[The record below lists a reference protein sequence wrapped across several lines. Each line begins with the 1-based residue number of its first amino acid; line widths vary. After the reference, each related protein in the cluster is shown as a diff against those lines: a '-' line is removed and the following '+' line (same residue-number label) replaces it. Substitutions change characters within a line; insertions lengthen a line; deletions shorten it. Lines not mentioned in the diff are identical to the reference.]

1 MAFMVAEGYVHSQ
14 RRQDSA
20 RTAGHAAGTRG
31 EQEPCA
37 DGVAETQ
44 HERSHQACEVV
55 YEARYGYW
63 VCDVPRMVCLLYHGL
78 VLCNSINSCCA
89 TVSTPAM
96 QQFSTPAMQQFST
109 PAVQQFSTKPHIH
122 SNTHF
127 FQPNS
132 NHLSPEFCN
141 STFSYLCHLVKYVFQ
156 EVRNVRKATGKG
168 VCSYPFVRIPFGSLG
183 ADRLPLCAARP
194 KPWRQ
199 ERLPCQGTRP
209 SSQRRPL
216 LWVAHFADLMARR
229 RRRKKFKR
237 K

>member
-1 MAFMVAEGYVHSQ
+1 MLLALEVNKNPALMEWQKRNMNEVTRLVKLCTKLDTATGFVTFRGWCVCCIM
-14 RRQDSA
+14 DSCCA
-20 RTAGHAAGTRG
+20 IISTRAV
-31 EQEPCA
+31 Q
-37 DGVAETQ
+37 Q
-44 HERSHQACEVV
+44 YQ
-55 YEARYGYW
+55 
-63 VCDVPRMVCLLYHGL
+63 L
-78 VLCNSINSCCA
+78 VLCNNINSCCA

-109 PAVQQFSTKPHIH
+109 KPHIH

-127 FQPNS
+127 SQPNS

-141 STFSYLCHLVKYVFQ
+141 STFSYPCHLVKYVFQ

-168 VCSYPFVRIPFGSLG
+168 VCSYPFVCIPFGSLG

-216 LWVAHFADLMARR
+216 L
-229 RRRKKFKR
+229 
-237 K
+237 

>member
-1 MAFMVAEGYVHSQ
+1 MFVVSW
-14 RRQDSA
+14 
-20 RTAGHAAGTRG
+20 TRAV
-31 EQEPCA
+31 Q
-37 DGVAETQ
+37 Q
-44 HERSHQACEVV
+44 YQ
-55 YEARYGYW
+55 
-63 VCDVPRMVCLLYHGL
+63 L

-89 TVSTPAM
+89 IFSTPAM

-109 PAVQQFSTKPHIH
+109 KPHIH

-127 FQPNS
+127 SQPNS

-141 STFSYLCHLVKYVFQ
+141 STFSYPCHLVKYVFQ

-168 VCSYPFVRIPFGSLG
+168 VCSYPFVCIPFGSLG

-216 LWVAHFADLMARR
+216 L
-229 RRRKKFKR
+229 
-237 K
+237 

>member
-78 VLCNSINSCCA
+78 VLCNNINSCCA
-89 TVSTPAM
+89 IFSTPAM

-109 PAVQQFSTKPHIH
+109 KPHIH

-127 FQPNS
+127 SQPNS

-141 STFSYLCHLVKYVFQ
+141 STFSYPCHLVKYVFQ

-168 VCSYPFVRIPFGSLG
+168 VCSYPFVCIPFGSLG

-216 LWVAHFADLMARR
+216 L
-229 RRRKKFKR
+229 
-237 K
+237 

>member
-1 MAFMVAEGYVHSQ
+1 MLLALEVNKNPALMEWQKRNMNEVTRLVKLCTKL
-14 RRQDSA
+14 D
-20 RTAGHAAGTRG
+20 TATGFVTFRG
-31 EQEPCA
+31 WC
-37 DGVAETQ
+37 
-44 HERSHQACEVV
+44 
-55 YEARYGYW
+55 
-63 VCDVPRMVCLLYHGL
+63 VCCIMD
-78 VLCNSINSCCA
+78 SCCA
-89 TVSTPAM
+89 IISTPAM
-96 QQFSTPAMQQFST
+96 QQFSTPAM
-109 PAVQQFSTKPHIH
+109 QQFSTKPHIH

-168 VCSYPFVRIPFGSLG
+168 VCSYPFVCIPFGSLG

-216 LWVAHFADLMARR
+216 L
-229 RRRKKFKR
+229 
-237 K
+237 

>member
-78 VLCNSINSCCA
+78 VLCNNINSCCA
-89 TVSTPAM
+89 TVSTR
-96 QQFSTPAMQQFST
+96 
-109 PAVQQFSTKPHIH
+109 AVQQYQLLLCNNSQLLLCSNSQLLLCSNSQLLLCSNSQLLLCSNSQQNHTYTVTHI
-122 SNTHF
+122 S
-127 FQPNS
+127 S
-132 NHLSPEFCN
+132 SP
-141 STFSYLCHLVKYVFQ
+141 
-156 EVRNVRKATGKG
+156 
-168 VCSYPFVRIPFGSLG
+168 
-183 ADRLPLCAARP
+183 
-194 KPWRQ
+194 
-199 ERLPCQGTRP
+199 TRTI
-209 SSQRRPL
+209 
-216 LWVAHFADLMARR
+216 
-229 RRRKKFKR
+229 
-237 K
+237 

>member
-1 MAFMVAEGYVHSQ
+1 MVAEGYVHSQ

-55 YEARYGYW
+55 YKARYGYW

-78 VLCNSINSCCA
+78 VLCNNINSCCA

-109 PAVQQFSTKPHIH
+109 KPHIH

-127 FQPNS
+127 SQPNS

-141 STFSYLCHLVKYVFQ
+141 STFSYPCHLVKYVFQ

-168 VCSYPFVRIPFGSLG
+168 VCSYPFVCIPFGSLG

-216 LWVAHFADLMARR
+216 L
-229 RRRKKFKR
+229 
-237 K
+237 

>member
-1 MAFMVAEGYVHSQ
+1 MVAEGYVHSQ

-55 YEARYGYW
+55 YKARYGYW

-78 VLCNSINSCCA
+78 VLCNNINSCCA
-89 TVSTPAM
+89 IISTPAM

-109 PAVQQFSTKPHIH
+109 PAMQQFSTKPHIH

-127 FQPNS
+127 SQPNS

-141 STFSYLCHLVKYVFQ
+141 STFSYPCHLVKYVFQ

-168 VCSYPFVRIPFGSLG
+168 VCSYPFVCIPFGSLG

-216 LWVAHFADLMARR
+216 L
-229 RRRKKFKR
+229 
-237 K
+237 

>member
-1 MAFMVAEGYVHSQ
+1 MVAEGYVHSQ

-78 VLCNSINSCCA
+78 VLCNNINSCCA

-109 PAVQQFSTKPHIH
+109 KPHIH

-127 FQPNS
+127 SQPNS

-141 STFSYLCHLVKYVFQ
+141 STFSYPCHLVKYVFQ

-168 VCSYPFVRIPFGSLG
+168 MCSYPFVRIPFGSLG

-209 SSQRRPL
+209 SSQRRL
-216 LWVAHFADLMARR
+216 LL
-229 RRRKKFKR
+229 
-237 K
+237 

>member
-1 MAFMVAEGYVHSQ
+1 MLLALEVNKNPALMEWQKRNMNEVTRLVKLCTKL
-14 RRQDSA
+14 D
-20 RTAGHAAGTRG
+20 TATGFVTFRG
-31 EQEPCA
+31 WC
-37 DGVAETQ
+37 
-44 HERSHQACEVV
+44 
-55 YEARYGYW
+55 
-63 VCDVPRMVCLLYHGL
+63 VCCIMD
-78 VLCNSINSCCA
+78 SCCA
-89 TVSTPAM
+89 IISTRAMQQFSTPTM

-109 PAVQQFSTKPHIH
+109 PAVQQFSTPAMQQFSTKPHIH

-127 FQPNS
+127 SQPNS

-168 VCSYPFVRIPFGSLG
+168 VCSYPFVCIPFGSLG

-216 LWVAHFADLMARR
+216 L
-229 RRRKKFKR
+229 
-237 K
+237 

>member
-78 VLCNSINSCCA
+78 VLCNNINSCCA
-89 TVSTPAM
+89 TVSTRAV
-96 QQFSTPAMQQFST
+96 QYSQLLLCNNINSCYAAILNSCCAIFSTPAM
-109 PAVQQFSTKPHIH
+109 QQFSTKPHIH

-127 FQPNS
+127 SQPNS

-141 STFSYLCHLVKYVFQ
+141 STFSYPCHLVKYVFQ
-156 EVRNVRKATGKG
+156 EVRNVRKATGKS
-168 VCSYPFVRIPFGSLG
+168 VCSYPFVCIPFGSLG

-216 LWVAHFADLMARR
+216 L
-229 RRRKKFKR
+229 
-237 K
+237 

>member
-1 MAFMVAEGYVHSQ
+1 MVAEGYVHSQ

-78 VLCNSINSCCA
+78 VLCNNINSCCA
-89 TVSTPAM
+89 IFSTPAM

-109 PAVQQFSTKPHIH
+109 KPHIH

-127 FQPNS
+127 SQPNS

-141 STFSYLCHLVKYVFQ
+141 STFSYPCHLVKYVFQ

-168 VCSYPFVRIPFGSLG
+168 VCSYPFVCIPFGSLG

-216 LWVAHFADLMARR
+216 L
-229 RRRKKFKR
+229 
-237 K
+237 

>member
-1 MAFMVAEGYVHSQ
+1 MLLALEVNKNPALMEWQKRNMNEVTRLVKLCTKLDTATGFVTFRGWCVCCIM
-14 RRQDSA
+14 DSCCA
-20 RTAGHAAGTRG
+20 IISTRAV
-31 EQEPCA
+31 Q
-37 DGVAETQ
+37 Q
-44 HERSHQACEVV
+44 YQ
-55 YEARYGYW
+55 
-63 VCDVPRMVCLLYHGL
+63 L
-78 VLCNSINSCCA
+78 VLCNNINSCCA
-89 TVSTPAM
+89 I
-96 QQFSTPAMQQFST
+96 FSTPAM
-109 PAVQQFSTKPHIH
+109 QQFSTKPHIH

-168 VCSYPFVRIPFGSLG
+168 MCSYPFVRIPFGSLG

-209 SSQRRPL
+209 SSQRRL
-216 LWVAHFADLMARR
+216 LL
-229 RRRKKFKR
+229 
-237 K
+237 

>member
-78 VLCNSINSCCA
+78 VLCNNINSCCA
-89 TVSTPAM
+89 I
-96 QQFSTPAMQQFST
+96 FSTPAM
-109 PAVQQFSTKPHIH
+109 QQFSTKPHIH

-127 FQPNS
+127 SQPNS

-141 STFSYLCHLVKYVFQ
+141 STFSYPCHLVKYVFQ

-168 VCSYPFVRIPFGSLG
+168 VCSYPFVCIPFGSLG

-216 LWVAHFADLMARR
+216 L
-229 RRRKKFKR
+229 
-237 K
+237 

>member
-1 MAFMVAEGYVHSQ
+1 M
-14 RRQDSA
+14 
-20 RTAGHAAGTRG
+20 
-31 EQEPCA
+31 
-37 DGVAETQ
+37 
-44 HERSHQACEVV
+44 
-55 YEARYGYW
+55 
-63 VCDVPRMVCLLYHGL
+63 
-78 VLCNSINSCCA
+78 LCNSINSCCA
-89 TVSTPAM
+89 IISTPAM

-109 PAVQQFSTKPHIH
+109 KPHIH

-127 FQPNS
+127 SQPNS

-141 STFSYLCHLVKYVFQ
+141 STFSYPCHLVKYVFQ

-168 VCSYPFVRIPFGSLG
+168 VCSYPFVCIPFGSLG

-216 LWVAHFADLMARR
+216 L
-229 RRRKKFKR
+229 
-237 K
+237 

>member
-78 VLCNSINSCCA
+78 VLCNNINSCCA
-89 TVSTPAM
+89 I
-96 QQFSTPAMQQFST
+96 FSTPAMQQFST
-109 PAVQQFSTKPHIH
+109 RAMQQFSTKPHIH

-127 FQPNS
+127 SQPNS

-141 STFSYLCHLVKYVFQ
+141 STFSYPCHLVKYVFQ

-168 VCSYPFVRIPFGSLG
+168 VCSYPFVCIPFGSLG

-216 LWVAHFADLMARR
+216 L
-229 RRRKKFKR
+229 
-237 K
+237 

>member
-1 MAFMVAEGYVHSQ
+1 MLLALEVNKNPALMEWQKRNMNEVTRLVKLCTKLDTATGFVTFRGWCVCCIM
-14 RRQDSA
+14 DSCCA
-20 RTAGHAAGTRG
+20 IISTRAV
-31 EQEPCA
+31 Q
-37 DGVAETQ
+37 Q
-44 HERSHQACEVV
+44 YQ
-55 YEARYGYW
+55 
-63 VCDVPRMVCLLYHGL
+63 L
-78 VLCNSINSCCA
+78 VLCNILNSCCA
-89 TVSTPAM
+89 IFSTPAM

-109 PAVQQFSTKPHIH
+109 KPHIH

-127 FQPNS
+127 SQPNS

-141 STFSYLCHLVKYVFQ
+141 STFSYPCHLVKYVFQ

-168 VCSYPFVRIPFGSLG
+168 VCSYPFVCIPFGSLG

-216 LWVAHFADLMARR
+216 L
-229 RRRKKFKR
+229 
-237 K
+237 

>member
-1 MAFMVAEGYVHSQ
+1 MLLALEVNKNPALMEWQKRNMNEVTRLVKLCTKLDTATGFVTFRGWCVCCIM
-14 RRQDSA
+14 DSC
-20 RTAGHAAGTRG
+20 
-31 EQEPCA
+31 CA
-37 DGVAETQ
+37 II
-44 HERSHQACEVV
+44 
-55 YEARYGYW
+55 
-63 VCDVPRMVCLLYHGL
+63 L
-78 VLCNSINSCCA
+78 NSCYA

-109 PAVQQFSTKPHIH
+109 PAMQQFSTKPHIH

-168 VCSYPFVRIPFGSLG
+168 VCSYPFVCIPFGSLG

-209 SSQRRPL
+209 SSQRRL
-216 LWVAHFADLMARR
+216 LL
-229 RRRKKFKR
+229 
-237 K
+237 

>member
-1 MAFMVAEGYVHSQ
+1 MVAEGYVHSQ

-78 VLCNSINSCCA
+78 VLCNNINSCCA

-109 PAVQQFSTKPHIH
+109 KPHIH

-127 FQPNS
+127 SQPNS

-141 STFSYLCHLVKYVFQ
+141 STFSYPCHLVKYVFQ

-168 VCSYPFVRIPFGSLG
+168 VCSYPFVCIPFGSLG

-216 LWVAHFADLMARR
+216 L
-229 RRRKKFKR
+229 
-237 K
+237 

>member
-89 TVSTPAM
+89 TVSTRAM
-96 QQFSTPAMQQFST
+96 QQFSTPAM
-109 PAVQQFSTKPHIH
+109 QQFSTKPHIH

-168 VCSYPFVRIPFGSLG
+168 MCSYPFVRIPFGSLG

-209 SSQRRPL
+209 SSQRRL
-216 LWVAHFADLMARR
+216 LL
-229 RRRKKFKR
+229 
-237 K
+237 

>member
-78 VLCNSINSCCA
+78 VLCNNINSCCA

-109 PAVQQFSTKPHIH
+109 KPHIH

-127 FQPNS
+127 SQPNS

-141 STFSYLCHLVKYVFQ
+141 STFSYPCHLVKYVFQ

-168 VCSYPFVRIPFGSLG
+168 VCSYPFVCIPFGSLG

-216 LWVAHFADLMARR
+216 L
-229 RRRKKFKR
+229 
-237 K
+237 

>member
-1 MAFMVAEGYVHSQ
+1 MVAEGYVHSQ

-78 VLCNSINSCCA
+78 VLCNNINSCCA

-109 PAVQQFSTKPHIH
+109 KPHIH

-127 FQPNS
+127 SQPNS

-141 STFSYLCHLVKYVFQ
+141 STFSYPCHLVKYVFQ

-168 VCSYPFVRIPFGSLG
+168 VCSYPFVCIPFGSLE

-216 LWVAHFADLMARR
+216 L
-229 RRRKKFKR
+229 
-237 K
+237 

>member
-1 MAFMVAEGYVHSQ
+1 MVAEGYVHSQ

-78 VLCNSINSCCA
+78 VLCNNINSCCA

-109 PAVQQFSTKPHIH
+109 PAMQQFSTPAMQQFSTKPHIH

-127 FQPNS
+127 SQPNS

-141 STFSYLCHLVKYVFQ
+141 STFSYPCHLVKYVFQ

-168 VCSYPFVRIPFGSLG
+168 VCSYPFVCIPFGSLG

-216 LWVAHFADLMARR
+216 L
-229 RRRKKFKR
+229 
-237 K
+237 

>member
-1 MAFMVAEGYVHSQ
+1 MLLALEVNKNPALMEWQKRNMNEVTRLVKLCTKLDTATGFVTFRGWCVCCIM
-14 RRQDSA
+14 DSCCA
-20 RTAGHAAGTRG
+20 IISTRAV
-31 EQEPCA
+31 Q
-37 DGVAETQ
+37 Q
-44 HERSHQACEVV
+44 YQ
-55 YEARYGYW
+55 
-63 VCDVPRMVCLLYHGL
+63 L

-89 TVSTPAM
+89 IFSTPAM

-109 PAVQQFSTKPHIH
+109 KPHIH

-127 FQPNS
+127 SQPNS

-141 STFSYLCHLVKYVFQ
+141 STFSYPCHLVKYVFQ

-168 VCSYPFVRIPFGSLG
+168 VCSYPFVCIPFGSLG

-216 LWVAHFADLMARR
+216 L
-229 RRRKKFKR
+229 
-237 K
+237 

>member
-89 TVSTPAM
+89 IILNSCYATVSTPAM
-96 QQFSTPAMQQFST
+96 QQFSTPAM
-109 PAVQQFSTKPHIH
+109 QQFSTKPHIH

-168 VCSYPFVRIPFGSLG
+168 VCSYPFVCIPFGSLG

-216 LWVAHFADLMARR
+216 L
-229 RRRKKFKR
+229 
-237 K
+237 

>member
-1 MAFMVAEGYVHSQ
+1 MVAEGYVHSQ

-78 VLCNSINSCCA
+78 VLCNNINSCCA

-96 QQFSTPAMQQFST
+96 QQFSTT
-109 PAVQQFSTKPHIH
+109 PHRH
-122 SNTHF
+122 SNTHVS
-127 FQPNS
+127 QPNS

-141 STFSYLCHLVKYVFQ
+141 STFSYPCHLVKYVFQ

-168 VCSYPFVRIPFGSLG
+168 VCSYPFVCIPFGSLG

-216 LWVAHFADLMARR
+216 L
-229 RRRKKFKR
+229 
-237 K
+237 

>member
-1 MAFMVAEGYVHSQ
+1 MLLALEVNKNPALMEWQKRNMNEVTRLVKLCTKL
-14 RRQDSA
+14 D
-20 RTAGHAAGTRG
+20 TATGFVTFRG
-31 EQEPCA
+31 WC
-37 DGVAETQ
+37 
-44 HERSHQACEVV
+44 
-55 YEARYGYW
+55 
-63 VCDVPRMVCLLYHGL
+63 VCCIMD
-78 VLCNSINSCCA
+78 SCCA
-89 TVSTPAM
+89 IISTPAM

-109 PAVQQFSTKPHIH
+109 PAMQQFSTPAMQQFSTKPHIH

-127 FQPNS
+127 SQPNS

-141 STFSYLCHLVKYVFQ
+141 STFSYPCHLVKYVFQ

-168 VCSYPFVRIPFGSLG
+168 VCSYPFVCIPFGSLG

-216 LWVAHFADLMARR
+216 L
-229 RRRKKFKR
+229 
-237 K
+237 